1 LIHFYKRKFLL
12 ETMETEEIRAPVLWR
27 RPHAKIYSY
36 NQEVSG
42 NFYQPMIDYVDTKD
56 RQGIFFERPKESI
69 SLPGP
74 GEQCLRKHVISNDV
88 VSGVYKLDRCLV
100 NAYSQQTKEM
110 NGATVHTQ
118 NLILRGSKENTALHP
133 KLTATMLR
141 DHYVKEL
148 HLIKARGAQGA

>member
-1 LIHFYKRKFLL
+1 MGSVDPRTDLTTG

-88 VSGVYKLDRCLV
+88 VSGVYRLDRCLV

-110 NGATVHTQ
+110 NGATGIFFLPLFYTFSFIT
-118 NLILRGSKENTALHP
+118 NIFLHFSP
-133 KLTATMLR
+133 VL
-141 DHYVKEL
+141 
-148 HLIKARGAQGA
+148 